1 MNPTIIN
8 IIITA
13 LKEINEELSL
23 PELENPEPHTKL
35 FGGSGALDSLALV
48 SFIADV
54 EEKISDAFGQNIVLA
69 DEKAMSQKV
78 SPFRSVETLSL
89 YIEKLLHD

>member
-1 MNPTIIN
+1 MNPQIMN
-8 IIITA
+8 IITVA

-23 PELENPEPHTKL
+23 SELENPNVNTKL

-54 EEKISDAFGQNIVLA
+54 EEKISDAFGKNIILA

-89 YIEKLLHD
+89 YIEKLLND